1 MNKEYFKIEKTTFP
15 NCKEE
20 VLFSPNLNIVMG
32 DHNSHMHSHV
42 SYLSSLDEN
51 DEICIWSDSNA
62 YSLHPAQLK
71 MDAGYLINGVAR
83 GLQGIVLTDS
93 LFMIRELLILA
104 DSNDIPVKYI
114 NIYFDKGQWNVEQ
127 SYSIDDLK
135 HISLLYE
142 DEVQDDKYIKFYTSI

>member
-20 VLFSPNLNIVMG
+20 VLFSPNLNIVTG
-32 DHNSHMHSHV
+32 DHNSHMHTHA

-62 YSLHPAQLK
+62 YILHPTQLK
-71 MDAGYLINGVAR
+71 MDAGYLIQGVSK

-114 NIYFDKGQWNVEQ
+114 NIYFNKGQWNVEQ
-127 SYSIDDLK
+127 SDSIENLE
-135 HISLLYE
+135 HISLL
-142 DEVQDDKYIKFYTSI
+142 DESEAQDDRYMKSIL

>member
-1 MNKEYFKIEKTTFP
+1 MNKEYFKIEKTIFP

-20 VLFSPNLNIVMG
+20 AIFSPSLNIVMG
-32 DHNSHMHSHV
+32 DHNSHMHAHA

-51 DEICIWSDSNA
+51 DEICICSDSNA
-62 YSLHPAQLK
+62 YILHPTQLK
-71 MDAGYLINGVAR
+71 IDAGYLIEGVSR

-93 LFMIRELLILA
+93 LFMIRELLLLA

-135 HISLLYE
+135 HISLLKE
-142 DEVQDDKYIKFYTSI
+142 DEAQDDKYIKFYTLI